1 MTKSEATR
9 VERADILSLGLRDSF
24 VIRHSGFVIVSAFF

>member
-1 MTKSEATR
+1 MIKSEAAR
-9 VERADILSLGLRDSF
+9 GERADILSFGLRHSF